1 MHAFFNCTTSFLD
14 WYNLLQT
21 KKTTLNVTVKKS
33 RSERGHIILSVCMYT
48 RILCSYLWHCE
59 YFALVIL
66 LLTILRKLWPQPRL
80 TIFVYLQKKTKIVYL
95 LRNPKDVAVSLYNHV
110 RDWTVLGYQGS
121 WPDFLQLFLYT
132 GGIQQYIIISTQPI
146 IIYHHNRNLI
156 DHWVILMPS

>member
-1 MHAFFNCTTSFLD
+1 MHAFFSCTTSFLD

-21 KKTTLNVTVKKS
+21 KKTTLNVTVKNKKKQEWE
-33 RSERGHIILSVCMYT
+33 RSYMCVCVL
-48 RILCSYLWHCE
+48 ILCSYLWHCE

-66 LLTILRKLWPQPRL
+66 LLTILRKLWPQPWL

-132 GGIQQYIIISTQPI
+132 GGKQQYIIIST
-146 IIYHHNRNLI
+146 
-156 DHWVILMPS
+156 PSEHEMWHPQLWNGWKPFISQ

>member
-1 MHAFFNCTTSFLD
+1 MC
-14 WYNLLQT
+14 
-21 KKTTLNVTVKKS
+21 
-33 RSERGHIILSVCMYT
+33 T

-80 TIFVYLQKKTKIVYL
+80 TIFFYLQKKTKIVYL

-132 GGIQQYIIISTQPI
+132 GGRQQYIIISTQPI

-156 DHWVILMPS
+156 DHWVRQASFLGWWPGVWCVSGRYVLGWGWGAVFVCVCVFWG